1 MNDRQIPTRARLS
14 AAVLCVL
21 LSLPAFTACGD
32 GTEYADLVPQ
42 ARDLALQFGKDLA
55 HRNYNAAYRLASR
68 ELRSEMSA
76 EEMQEGF
83 ERVVPPDWGETDP
96 VELSKVM
103 HDWTGRR
110 LGDVIWAYVTIYGD
124 VYSEAITF
132 VVTYEDEQLRIRSL
146 EFGRP

>member
-1 MNDRQIPTRARLS
+1 MSHRQILTSARLA
-14 AAVLCVL
+14 AAVLCAAL
-21 LSLPAFTACGD
+21 ALPAFTACGD
-32 GTEYADLVPQ
+32 RTEYADLVPR
-42 ARDLALQFGKDLA
+42 ARDLALQFGKSLA
-55 HRNYNAAYRLASR
+55 HRNYNAAYRLTSR

-83 ERVVPPDWGETDP
+83 ERVIPPDWGETEP

-110 LGDVIWAYVTIYGD
+110 LGDVMWAYVTIYGD

-132 VVTYEDEQLRIRSL
+132 VVTYEDEQLRIRNL